1 MRRHPPVREGTS
13 VLRPMRDGFEL
24 KGIGS
29 SALSAS
35 NPEGNCPFS
44 DLARHHPRLPS
55 RVELRPSPRPTSLVI
70 RGITPG
76 FHPRREKPA
85 FAMKADIDR
94 EHSPDPRDS
103 QNHRS
108 RREPLSI
115 DDSDEG
121 VLAASIIERRR
132 YDAMLPSRNFVN
144 RSRLRSILDLIV
156 GIPFLLILLGI
167 DVLRRK

>member
-1 MRRHPPVREGTS
+1 
-13 VLRPMRDGFEL
+13 
-24 KGIGS
+24 
-29 SALSAS
+29 
-35 NPEGNCPFS
+35 
-44 DLARHHPRLPS
+44 
-55 RVELRPSPRPTSLVI
+55 
-70 RGITPG
+70 
-76 FHPRREKPA
+76 
-85 FAMKADIDR
+85 MKADIDR

>member
-1 MRRHPPVREGTS
+1 MLHTAEPSHNPAYLWTLEVRDACPHQLGRLASPHEHMFGSSGMRR
-13 VLRPMRDGFEL
+13 
-24 KGIGS
+24 
-29 SALSAS
+29 
-35 NPEGNCPFS
+35 
-44 DLARHHPRLPS
+44 
-55 RVELRPSPRPTSLVI
+55 
-70 RGITPG
+70 

-94 EHSPDPRDS
+94 EHSPDHRDS

-132 YDAMLPSRNFVN
+132 YDAMLPGGSFVN
-144 RSRLRSILDLIV
+144 RSRLRLILDLMV

>member
-1 MRRHPPVREGTS
+1 
-13 VLRPMRDGFEL
+13 
-24 KGIGS
+24 
-29 SALSAS
+29 
-35 NPEGNCPFS
+35 
-44 DLARHHPRLPS
+44 
-55 RVELRPSPRPTSLVI
+55 
-70 RGITPG
+70 
-76 FHPRREKPA
+76 
-85 FAMKADIDR
+85 MKADIGR

-121 VLAASIIERRR
+121 VPAASIIERRR

-144 RSRLRSILDLIV
+144 RSRLRLILDLMI

-167 DVLRRK
+167 DVLRRKGLRLETEMLLRTMPAELTGSTLLG

>member
-1 MRRHPPVREGTS
+1 
-13 VLRPMRDGFEL
+13 
-24 KGIGS
+24 
-29 SALSAS
+29 
-35 NPEGNCPFS
+35 
-44 DLARHHPRLPS
+44 
-55 RVELRPSPRPTSLVI
+55 
-70 RGITPG
+70 
-76 FHPRREKPA
+76 
-85 FAMKADIDR
+85 MKADFDR
-94 EHSPDPRDS
+94 EHSPNPRDS

-115 DDSDEG
+115 DDSDER

-144 RSRLRSILDLIV
+144 RSRLRLILDLMV

>member
-1 MRRHPPVREGTS
+1 
-13 VLRPMRDGFEL
+13 
-24 KGIGS
+24 
-29 SALSAS
+29 
-35 NPEGNCPFS
+35 
-44 DLARHHPRLPS
+44 
-55 RVELRPSPRPTSLVI
+55 
-70 RGITPG
+70 
-76 FHPRREKPA
+76 
-85 FAMKADIDR
+85 MKADIGR

-121 VLAASIIERRR
+121 VPAASIIERRR

-144 RSRLRSILDLIV
+144 RSRLRLILDLMV